1 MNYNATVRSVY
12 EHHLTAGEYAE
23 DKSFTIM
30 ATALY
35 GSQNYGLATD
45 SSDFDTKT
53 LVFPTLT
60 ALTFKREM
68 SKVLH
73 ADDGLVEIKD
83 FRDMFAMWRK
93 GSLNFLE
100 VLYTPYWEVSGLFA
114 TAWAEMHTYR
124 DIIARAYPRNVLMAM
139 LGNVKSNF
147 RRNTAKA
154 LANAYSIFD
163 TAQAYYEGKPL
174 ANCLVSP
181 RKEELVA
188 IKQGIMSDAEVLE
201 RFSVLKEEAEEFA
214 DIIVN
219 DDALDPN
226 KEYAVEVDLLQH
238 RILVN
243 GLRDLHF

>member
-1 MNYNATVRSVY
+1 MNHNETVRSVY
-12 EHHLTAGEYAE
+12 EHHLTALKYAE

-53 LVFPTLT
+53 LVFPTLN
-60 ALTFKREM
+60 ALTFKGEM

-73 ADDGLVEIKD
+73 ADDGLVEVKD
-83 FRDMFAMWRK
+83 FRDMFTMWRK

-100 VLYTPYWEVSGLFA
+100 VLYTPYWEVSGLFT
-114 TAWAEMHTYR
+114 TAWAEIRTYR
-124 DIIARAYPRNVLMAM
+124 DIIARAYPRNVLIAM
-139 LGNVKSNF
+139 LGNMTSNF

-174 ANCLVSP
+174 ASCLVSP
-181 RKEELVA
+181 RKEELMA
-188 IKQGIMSDAEVLE
+188 IKQSVMSGAEVLE
-201 RFSVLKEEAEEFA
+201 RFRELLEEVEEFA
-214 DIIVN
+214 EIVKY
-219 DDALDPN
+219 DEALAPN
-226 KEYAVEVDLLQH
+226 EEYVSEVNALQY
-238 RILVN
+238 RIMLD
-243 GLRDLHF
+243 GLRALHF